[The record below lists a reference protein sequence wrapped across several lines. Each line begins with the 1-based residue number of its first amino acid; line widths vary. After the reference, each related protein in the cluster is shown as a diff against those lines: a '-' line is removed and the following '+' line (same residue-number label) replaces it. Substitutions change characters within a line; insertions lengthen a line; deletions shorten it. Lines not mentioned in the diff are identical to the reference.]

1 MSFQSLQWLFP
12 IAVTLHNGEEAL
24 WFPDWSRKAARWPA
38 PVEPGVFGF
47 AVLVFTLLA
56 FFVTWLSVRSGK
68 QTPWTYLYFGYMAAV
83 LANAFIPHIAVSA
96 GTRSYM
102 PGLATATV
110 VNVPVLSLLT
120 WLAVNE
126 GYVSGWKA
134 AEYSACVGGIGLVSI
149 PLLFKLGRVLKL
161 DGRRPRT

>member
-47 AVLVFTLLA
+47 AVVVFTLLA
-56 FFVTWLSVRSGK
+56 FVVTWLSVRSGK
-68 QTPWTYLYFGYMAAV
+68 QTLWTYLYFGYMAAV